1 MGRAQPAMWKQRY
14 SGVEAVV
21 AVVCAVLI
29 QRLST
34 RSSEL
39 PAELVC
45 WLILPVLFWITRRK
59 RDEVEEKPA
68 ILPGNPE
75 AESKPPRRSI
85 LIFALCIV
93 ASSYFKNEAG
103 IIKLCVS
110 DAPTRYSSVGT
121 NKLQPAITPFL
132 LAGQEALSPNSD
144 APRTS
149 RGSRISSAMTTTWGS
164 SLVAVFS
171 TMVLLY
177 WDLRASMPAMIA
189 AVSLYAAYA
198 TLVDGTKRRS
208 LVPRVSLEEEILPIS
223 ATVVTLLAMAW
234 GVRAFLMG
242 QPEVDVASAFGL
254 GVAKAFVWYTLAR
267 TACLPVATDP
277 LGDI

>member
-1 MGRAQPAMWKQRY
+1 MGRARPAMWKQRY

-39 PAELVC
+39 PSELVC
-45 WLILPVLFWITRRK
+45 WLILPVLFWATSRK
-59 RDEVEEKPA
+59 GDEVEEKRGV
-68 ILPGNPE
+68 IPGNPE
-75 AESKPPRRSI
+75 DENETPRQSM
-85 LIFALCIV
+85 LIFGLCIA

-110 DAPTRYSSVGT
+110 DASTGYSSVGT
-121 NKLQPAITPFL
+121 NKMQPAITPFL
-132 LAGQEALSPNSD
+132 LAGQEARSPNSD

-149 RGSRISSAMTTTWGS
+149 RGSRLSPAMTTIWGA
-164 SLVAVFS
+164 SLIAVFS

-177 WDLRASMPAMIA
+177 WDLRASMSAVIA

-208 LVPRVSLEEEILPIS
+208 LLPRVSLEEEILPIS
-223 ATVVTLLAMAW
+223 ATVVIFLATAW

-242 QPEVDVASAFGL
+242 QPEVDVASAVSL
-254 GVAKAFVWYTLAR
+254 GITKAFAWYTLAK
-267 TACLPVATDP
+267 TACLPVATEFMS
-277 LGDI
+277 GF